1 MSVVTAEQQG
11 TKATLEQRIVAG
23 LQLALIKAGE
33 GRWDEAWEI
42 VEGLWSPFM
51 ARERLTYPAFPTYL
65 DEEGGK

>member
-23 LQLALIKAGE
+23 LQLALAKAGE
-33 GRWDEAWEI
+33 SRWDEAWEI

-51 ARERLTYPAFPTYL
+51 ARERLTYPAFPTHL
-65 DEEGGK
+65 DEEGGR

>member
-23 LQLALIKAGE
+23 LQLALAKAGE
-33 GRWDEAWEI
+33 DRWDEAWEI

-51 ARERLTYPAFPTYL
+51 ARQRLTCPAFPTYL
-65 DEEGGK
+65 DEEGGR

>member
-23 LQLALIKAGE
+23 LQLALARAGE
-33 GRWDEAWEI
+33 GKWDEAWEI

-51 ARERLTYPAFPTYL
+51 ARERLTWPAFP
-65 DEEGGK
+65 DEKGGR

>member
-11 TKATLEQRIVAG
+11 TKATLEQRIVAQ
-23 LQLALIKAGE
+23 LQLALTKAGE

-51 ARERLTYPAFPTYL
+51 ARERLSWPAFPTYL
-65 DEEGGK
+65 DEEGGR

>member
-23 LQLALIKAGE
+23 LQLALTKAGE
-33 GRWDEAWEI
+33 GRWDEAWET

-51 ARERLTYPAFPTYL
+51 ARERLTCSGFPTYL

>member
-23 LQLALIKAGE
+23 LQLALTKAGE
-33 GRWDEAWEI
+33 ARWDEAWEI

-51 ARERLTYPAFPTYL
+51 ARERLTFPAFPTYL